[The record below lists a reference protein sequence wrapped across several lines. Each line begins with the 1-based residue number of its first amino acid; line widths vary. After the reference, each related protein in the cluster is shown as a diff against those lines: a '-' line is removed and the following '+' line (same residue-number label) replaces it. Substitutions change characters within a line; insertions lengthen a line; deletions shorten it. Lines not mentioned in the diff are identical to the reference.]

1 MTISYIVLVHHSY
14 ILVVTLH
21 IDIIPLHIGKKKK
34 LLEDEG
40 HFLTVQNAMEE
51 YTTDSELNRYYLFG
65 IFAVLFLV
73 F

>member
-21 IDIIPLHIGKKKK
+21 IDIIPLHIGKKK